1 MRRMQMRRLTV
12 IESEIRLI
20 RHSLIE
26 LNGKADML
34 FSVLSSIRNDQQFRV
49 ALESSKRKKKGGA

>member
-1 MRRMQMRRLTV
+1 MRRLTV